1 MLYLTLGFIIDICL
15 HRLILLL
22 LGWLLYLIK
31 PPLTIYYL
39 FVIFYFI
46 YLFFVNLSRTNNL
59 VYTLQRPYIQGFKR
73 LLLFLFLL
81 ITKDDFFF
89 FLNLI
94 SNLDLCLV
102 ILWHKFVFVLILII
116 LLLKFLLCLMLMY
129 SARFTI

>member
-31 PPLTIYYL
+31 PPLTIYHL

>member
-1 MLYLTLGFIIDICL
+1 MLYLTQGFIIDICL